1 MHPTETWDKQS
12 SVSLALELQTP
23 ENIVL
28 SYQLAGP
35 ASRCAAFLIDGLV
48 RGGILIALMI
58 LSFLLADYLPG
69 TSTGL
74 MLLTL
79 FFLDWGYFTISEG
92 LFRGR
97 TIGKRAMGLRVIHEH
112 GHPVTFW
119 GAMLRNFL
127 RVVDGVPLSV
137 FYFGTGMDISVGLQ
151 FIPVYGPALVTMIL
165 SPKLQRIGDFAA
177 GTVVIS
183 ERFGQLPREPVILS
197 RIRPL
202 ERGEINHW
210 KPDSRTLAIIDDYL
224 SRRHVLSHER
234 GHELC
239 ADLAMTMARKLEFK
253 GDPYQLRDYPMSFL
267 ARAYVTFARRDDEDD
282 TQWLPQETAS
292 NELAELEVV
301 PRRTPRQHRTRL

>member
-1 MHPTETWDKQS
+1 MHPTESWHEQP

-35 ASRCAAFLIDGLV
+35 ASRCAAFLIDGLI
-48 RGGILIALMI
+48 RGAILIALLI
-58 LSFLLADYLPG
+58 PVFLLADYLPG

-79 FFLDWGYFTISEG
+79 FFLDWGYFTIAEG

-97 TIGKRAMGLRVIHEH
+97 TVGKKAMGLRVIHEH

-137 FYFGTGMDISVGLQ
+137 FYFGTGIEIAMGLQ
-151 FIPVYGPALVTMIL
+151 FVPVYGPALVAMIL
-165 SPKLQRIGDFAA
+165 SPKLQRIRDLAA

-183 ERFGQLPREPVILS
+183 ERFGQLPREPVIFS

-210 KPDSRTLAIIDDYL
+210 KPDSRTLAAIDDYL

-239 ADLAMTMARKLEFK
+239 ADLAVTLARKLEFK

-267 ARAYVTFARRDDEDD
+267 ARAYVTFAGRDENEDSE
-282 TQWLPQETAS
+282 WLPRQSSSDKLT
-292 NELAELEVV
+292 ELEVV
-301 PRRTPRQHRTRL
+301 PRRTPRQHRTRR

>member
-1 MHPTETWDKQS
+1 MHPTESWDEPS
-12 SVSLALELQTP
+12 AVSLALELQTP

-35 ASRCAAFLIDGLV
+35 ASRCAAYLIDALV

-58 LSFLLADYLPG
+58 PVVLLADYLPG

-74 MLLTL
+74 LLLTL

-97 TIGKRAMGLRVIHEH
+97 TFGKKAMGLRVIHEH

-137 FYFGTGMDISVGLQ
+137 FYFGTGIELSMGLQ
-151 FIPVYGPALVTMIL
+151 FVPVYGPALIAMIL

-183 ERFGQLPREPVILS
+183 ERFGQLPREPVIFS

-210 KPDSRTLAIIDDYL
+210 KPDSRTLAAIDDYL

-239 ADLAMTMARKLEFK
+239 SELAMTMARKLEFK

-267 ARAYVTFARRDDEDD
+267 ARAYVTFARRDDEEEN
-282 TQWLPQETAS
+282 QWLPPQNAQT
-292 NELAELEVV
+292 ELAEVDVV
-301 PRRTPRQHRTRL
+301 PRRTPRQTRMRL